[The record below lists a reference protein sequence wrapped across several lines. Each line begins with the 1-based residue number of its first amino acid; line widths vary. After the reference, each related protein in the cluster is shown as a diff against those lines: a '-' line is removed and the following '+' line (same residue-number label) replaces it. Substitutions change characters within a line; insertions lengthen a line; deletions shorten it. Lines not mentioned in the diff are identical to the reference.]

1 MKVAIIGSGV
11 SGLVSAYLLSR
22 KYEVTIFEKENR
34 AGGHANT
41 VSVTDSEK
49 KYNLDVGFIVYNEK
63 TYPKFTQLLNQ

>member
-1 MKVAIIGSGV
+1 MKIAIIGSGV

-41 VSVTDSEK
+41 VSVTTENATRPPNSRPRTVTTGIK
-49 KYNLDVGFIVYNEK
+49 IFFN
-63 TYPKFTQLLNQ
+63 T